1 MHVFKI
7 LLAAVAF
14 SASFI
19 PGYSQINTD
28 QVMNVGRNALYFED
42 YVLSI
47 QYFNQVIA
55 AKPYLAQPYFYRGY
69 AKFNLDDLKGA
80 EEDVSKAIEHNPF
93 LTDAYELRG
102 VIRQNRGKA
111 EDALNDYDGALKML
125 PENRSLLFNKA
136 MVLAELKHYDESL
149 ETFDKL
155 LKRYPR
161 FENAYIGK
169 ARLMLVQND
178 SVEALKNVEKAL
190 ELNRNSVNAH
200 LLAAEI
206 NMNSDAEKRADA
218 LSHMD
223 EAIKLNP
230 KNPGFFINRA
240 FLRHKQ
246 DDYFGAMSDYDYA
259 IQLDPDNFVAH
270 YNRAMLCTE
279 VRDFDKALADFNEV
293 IRINPNEHRTL
304 YNRAIVYRE
313 KHDYKNALADIS
325 KVIESFP
332 TLAAAYFLRYD
343 IKRSMGDRSSAQRD
357 LDKSLALAKE
367 RIKVKGK
374 EGASQIDDLFGTP
387 DVDDNVRPDDVDGD
401 AEAQETFAA
410 RFSSLLTVNNN
421 IQTEQELNNKTI
433 RGRIQDRNF
442 VIETEPLITLTYF
455 ISPTELRPSSDYI
468 KELDEVNRTRA
479 LRFLLQASCHE
490 ASLLDTTDINRHFE
504 SIAYYNSYLAN
515 HSPRAIDYFGRA
527 MDHFTLRNYQQAAT
541 DFSRAIELTPNFVLA
556 YFMRA
561 VAQYKMMTQS
571 LAIGSES
578 NDIKAS
584 REMKVASISKV
595 LDDFEHVIKLSP
607 NMPSAYYNKG
617 TLLIEQGDLTSAIA
631 SLTKA
636 IELKPDFGEAYYNRG
651 YAYMKLGNRSAGVA
665 DLSKAGELGVVPSY
679 NVLKRISVK

>member
-1 MHVFKI
+1 MHVYRFI
-7 LLAAVAF
+7 FTLVVF
-14 SASFI
+14 SASFLQ
-19 PGYSQINTD
+19 GYAQINTD

-80 EEDVSKAIEHNPF
+80 EEDVSQAIEQNPF

-111 EDALNDYDGALKML
+111 DEALTDYDSALKML

-136 MVLAELKHYDESL
+136 MVLAELKRYDESL
-149 ETFDKL
+149 VTFDKL

-169 ARLMLVQND
+169 ARLMLVQSD
-178 SVEALKNVEKAL
+178 SVEALKNVRKAL
-190 ELNRNSVNAH
+190 ELNRNSINAH
-200 LLAAEI
+200 LLEAEI
-206 NMNSDAEKRADA
+206 NMNGDYEKRAVA

-223 EAIKLNP
+223 DAIKLNP

-240 FLRHKQ
+240 YLRHKQ

-279 VRDFDKALADFNEV
+279 VRDFDKALVDFNEV

-313 KHDYKNALADIS
+313 KQEYKKALADIS
-325 KVIESFP
+325 KVIETFP
-332 TLAAAYFLRYD
+332 NLAAAYFLRYD
-343 IKRSMGDRSSAQRD
+343 IKRSMGDRSGAQRD

-367 RIKVKGK
+367 RIKIKGK
-374 EGASQIDDLFGTP
+374 EGASQTDDLFGTP
-387 DVDDNVRPDDVDGD
+387 NVDDNVHQDVSDD
-401 AEAQETFAA
+401 EAQETFAA

-421 IQTEQELNNKTI
+421 VRTEQELNNKTI

-455 ISPTELRPSSDYI
+455 ISPTELCPSSDYI
-468 KELDEVNRTRA
+468 KELDDVNRTRA
-479 LRFLLQASCHE
+479 LRFLLQATCHE
-490 ASLLDTTDINRHFE
+490 ASLIDTTDINRHFE

-527 MDHFTLRNYQQAAT
+527 MDYFTLRNYQLAAA

-556 YFMRA
+556 YYMRA
-561 VAQYKMMTQS
+561 VSQYRMQS
-571 LAIGSES
+571 QNMVLGEATDAKSTRE
-578 NDIKAS
+578 IKFAS
-584 REMKVASISKV
+584 LNKV
-595 LDDFEHVIKLSP
+595 LDDFDQVIKLSP

-631 SLTKA
+631 LLTKA

-679 NVLKRISVK
+679 NVLKRISVR

>member
-1 MHVFKI
+1 MRIFRLIIIFLVSS
-7 LLAAVAF
+7 F
-14 SASFI
+14 SVV
-19 PGYSQINTD
+19 PVHSQINTD

-69 AKFNLDDLKGA
+69 AKFCLDDLKGA
-80 EEDVSKAIEHNPF
+80 EKDVSQSIEHNPF

-102 VIRQNRGKA
+102 VIRQNQGKSEQA
-111 EDALNDYDGALKML
+111 LEDYEAALKML

-136 MVLAELKHYDESL
+136 NVLSDLKRYDESL
-149 ETFDKL
+149 STFDKL
-155 LKRYPR
+155 IKRFPR

-169 ARLMLVQND
+169 ARLLLERND
-178 SVEALKNVEKAL
+178 TVEALNNVGKAL
-190 ELNRNSVNAH
+190 ELNRNSLNAH
-200 LLAAEI
+200 LLEAEI
-206 NMNSDAEKRADA
+206 NMNGDKEKRAMA
-218 LSHMD
+218 LNHMD

-240 FLRHKQ
+240 YLRHKQ

-313 KHDYKNALADIS
+313 KQDYKNALADVT

-343 IKRSMGDRSSAQRD
+343 IKRSMGDRTAQRD

-374 EGASQIDDLFGTP
+374 EGASKIDDLFGTP
-387 DVDDNVRPDDVDGD
+387 EVDDDVRSDNAED
-401 AEAQETFAA
+401 EAQETVAA

-421 IQTEQELNNKTI
+421 IRTEQELNNKTI
-433 RGRIQDRNF
+433 RGRIQDRRF

-479 LRFLLQASCHE
+479 LRFLLQATCHE
-490 ASLLDTTDINRHFE
+490 ASLIDTLDINRHFE

-515 HSPRAIDYFGRA
+515 HTPRAIDYFGRA
-527 MDHFTLRNYQQAAT
+527 MDHFTLRNYKQAAT
-541 DFSRAIELTPNFVLA
+541 DFTRAIDLTPNFVLA

-561 VAQYKMMTQS
+561 VSKYKLMSQD
-571 LAIGSES
+571 LAIEGDSERERT
-578 NDIKAS
+578 NRELRGAS
-584 REMKVASISKV
+584 LSQV
-595 LDDFEHVIKLSP
+595 LEDFNQVIKLSP
-607 NMPSAYYNKG
+607 TMPSAYYNKG
-617 TLLIEQGDLTSAIA
+617 TILIEQGDLTSAIA
-631 SLTKA
+631 YLTKA
-636 IELKPDFGEAYYNRG
+636 IELKADFGEAYYNRG
-651 YAYMKLGNRSAGVA
+651 YAYMKLGNRTAGVA
-665 DLSKAGELGVVPSY
+665 DLSKAGELGIVPSY
-679 NVLKRISVK
+679 NVLKRIAVK